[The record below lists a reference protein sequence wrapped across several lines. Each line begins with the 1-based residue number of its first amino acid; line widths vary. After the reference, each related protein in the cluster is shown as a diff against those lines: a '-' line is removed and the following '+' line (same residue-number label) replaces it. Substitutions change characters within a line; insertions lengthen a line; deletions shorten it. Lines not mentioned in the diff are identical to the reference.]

1 MLKSYYPEMRE
12 PKPAAEIEARMS
24 HSGRHW
30 YIDTPLTLKGCGIK
44 YLGTLTADQLTREGQ
59 WKVGWHEYRVTNA
72 AFDRLTER
80 YDISTA
86 CLL

>member
-24 HSGRHW
+24 HDGRHW
-30 YIDTPLTLKGCGIK
+30 YLDTPLVLKGRGIK
-44 YLGTLTADQLTREGQ
+44 HLGTLTADQLTREGQ
-59 WKVGWHEYRVTNA
+59 RKVGWHEYRVSEA
-72 AFDRLTER
+72 AFQRLAER
-80 YDISTA
+80 HDISTA